1 MYIYMYIYIYVCIY
15 IYNMCIY
22 IYVYIYMYI
31 FKTRAVG
38 VYKRSSTSTKNIW
51 KIVDFIPLENI
62 MLHKFSMSKEC
73 SMFFKEVQYCFF

>member
-1 MYIYMYIYIYVCIY
+1 
-15 IYNMCIY
+15 
-22 IYVYIYMYI
+22 MYI